1 MMPNANFSGGSQPPM
16 TFDLSLSETAGSP
29 PLRAVVSLEAHQN
42 VQNHFQC
49 DVMLVAAPRVPF
61 VNGK

>member
-1 MMPNANFSGGSQPPM
+1 M

-29 PLRAVVSLEAHQN
+29 PLHAVVSFGAHQN